1 MESFD
6 KAKELCDAMLNISKA
21 FNRKTTCI
29 ISSMNKALGKRA
41 GNNLEIIEVADF
53 LNGNYKDYDD
63 IYDEINHI
71 VYELLLNLKNVDY
84 DEVKDSIKRVLDSGE
99 AFEMFLKFVYN
110 QGGDISYIEN
120 INKFDKARYE
130 TEILADTSGYLSSY
144 KLKDIAKTLNELGA
158 GRLKKEDKID
168 YTVGLINEK
177 CIGDKI
183 DKGDLLFTIR
193 SNKELSSEQLASLKA
208 SAIYGDKAIKEKHI
222 LEVIR

>member
-1 MESFD
+1 
-6 KAKELCDAMLNISKA
+6 
-21 FNRKTTCI
+21 
-29 ISSMNKALGKRA
+29 MNKPLGKRV
-41 GNNLEIIEVADF
+41 GNNLEIIEVVDF
-53 LNGNYKDYDD
+53 LKGNYKDYDD

-71 VYELLLNLKNVDY
+71 VYELLLNLENVDY
-84 DEVKDSIKRVLDSGE
+84 KEVKDKIKRVLDSGE

-110 QGGDISYIEN
+110 QGGDISYIED
-120 INKFDKARYE
+120 INKFDKARYK
-130 TEILADTSGYLSSY
+130 TEILADTSGYLSKY

-193 SNKELSSEQLASLKA
+193 SNEELSSDQLDALKA
-208 SAIYGDKAIKEKHI
+208 SVIYGDKAIKEKYI